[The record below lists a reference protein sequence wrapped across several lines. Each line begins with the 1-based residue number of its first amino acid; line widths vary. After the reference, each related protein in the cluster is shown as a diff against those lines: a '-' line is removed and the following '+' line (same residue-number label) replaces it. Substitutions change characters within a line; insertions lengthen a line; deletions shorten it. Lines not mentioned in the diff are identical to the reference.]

1 MKNFIRTILGGILAG
16 FAISMGA
23 LAYLN
28 VQDVLGALFFAFG
41 LCCVIIYDV
50 PLFTGK
56 AYKWHKKWDVLLIIW
71 LVLLCNI
78 LGAYIFGNFAEITDN
93 LRDTAGNIISKRFE
107 WGWLK
112 SGIMAIGCGMAITAG
127 VKSAAVAMGGRS
139 WVALILGVAVF
150 IICGFPHCVA
160 DIFYAT
166 ISNQATDYIF
176 SWEYLSVIIGNYIGC
191 NIICLAK
198 LEW

>member
-1 MKNFIRTILGGILAG
+1 MINLFRTLLSGILAG
-16 FAISMGA
+16 FAISMGG

-28 VQDVLGALFFAFG
+28 IQGALGALLFAFG
-41 LCCVIIYDV
+41 LCSVVIYDI

-56 AYKWHKKWDVLLIIW
+56 AYKWHKKWDVLFLIW
-71 LVLLCNI
+71 FVLVCNI
-78 LGAYIFGNFAEITDN
+78 IGAYIFGNFAEITDTS
-93 LRDTAGNIISKRFE
+93 REIAGNIISKRFE

-127 VKSAAVAMGGRS
+127 VKSAFVAMGLRS
-139 WVALILGVAVF
+139 WIALILGVAVF
-150 IICGFPHCVA
+150 IVCGFPHCVA

-166 ISNQATDYIF
+166 ASNQTFAYIF
-176 SWEYLSVIIGNYIGC
+176 SWEYLAVIIGNYIGC

-198 LEW
+198 LDW